1 MSPIFSLIMISTVSV
16 NACFIVLET
25 NSKIRFS
32 LFLFFEFSE
41 TVFMAIY
48 FAEFFLKIFVAPL
61 KYWKNLYN
69 MLDFCVLFIACIP
82 CCLTKLKHGYLYAS
96 IASGVQSLR
105 ILKLISYCR
114 GMMTLLKALWRTVNM
129 VASVLALLFL
139 LMFIFAILDHSLF
152 GNQDKGDTQNWGN
165 LASAFF
171 KLFSLA
177 TVDGWT
183 FLQNELN
190 VCKFSISGAF
200 TITFILLAFFLFLSM
215 FFGMMIIH
223 TRKSA
228 NTRLSVNW
236 WITSR

>member
-1 MSPIFSLIMISTVSV
+1 GGERDGLAVFRE
-16 NACFIVLET
+16 ET
-25 NSKIRFS
+25 WRKHQQGVRASRD
-32 LFLFFEFSE
+32 EHD
-41 TVFMAIY
+41 
-48 FAEFFLKIFVAPL
+48 AE
-61 KYWKNLYN
+61 
-69 MLDFCVLFIACIP
+69 
-82 CCLTKLKHGYLYAS
+82 
-96 IASGVQSLR
+96 
-105 ILKLISYCR
+105 
-114 GMMTLLKALWRTVNM
+114 TLLKALWRTVNM

-223 TRKSA
+223 TR
-228 NTRLSVNW
+228 T
-236 WITSR
+236 